1 MIEPRRIVRRALIT
15 EKGTHVRELANQYI
29 FEVDPRANK
38 FEIKKAVEAIFSVE
52 VESVRTVRMKGKT
65 KRIGVHSGRRS
76 HWKKAIVTLKKGQS
90 IELFEQV

>member
-1 MIEPRRIVRRALIT
+1 MIEPRRIVRRALVT
-15 EKGTHVRELANQYI
+15 EKGTQIREAANQYI

-52 VESVRTVRMKGKT
+52 VGSVRTVRMKGKM
-65 KRIGVHSGRRS
+65 KRMGVHSGRRA